1 MKIIITII
9 VLLVSYEAAKRICKI
24 ERAAAVVKKVL
35 GIKSPSNVGPLY
47 TGHGGKSDLWPDMD
61 KEPCKGC
68 NIGFYR
74 FSANGNDSSCKQV
87 CETYKLYEVLNEIQ
101 KS

>member
-1 MKIIITII
+1 MTVIEIIIGIL
-9 VLLVSYEAAKRICKI
+9 VLSEVIKRICKS
-24 ERAAAVVKKVL
+24 ERVQARIKKAL
-35 GIKSPSNVGPLY
+35 GIKSPSNAKPLY
-47 TGHGGKSDLWPDMD
+47 TRHGGKSDLWPDME

-68 NIGFYR
+68 NVGFYR
-74 FSANGNDSSCKQV
+74 ISADGNDNSCKQV